1 MKSREII
8 AILGTAI
15 ICASCGGRAVN
26 TPTNN
31 GNDEQSGFKVP
42 GPLPRVGIV
51 FDIKK
56 DTGTFNL
63 SILPEETGN
72 SNRLIQVDF
81 SSAHIVNS
89 KGAEMGK
96 EALMDSQTVKVDG
109 SFTASDKIKA
119 TTVEIESEEAT
130 VLKLKD
136 SAIVGVLDVPE
147 IVRENYAEMFP
158 ADFGE
163 KNWIVGTKSGKT
175 PKTFTLEKNSWKMVI
190 VEDPKTESQFE
201 VTVSENKKQLLSC
214 DILKGRKLIKK

>member
-15 ICASCGGRAVN
+15 ICVSCGGSTIN
-26 TPTNN
+26 TPENN
-31 GNDEQSGFKVP
+31 NNDQSGFKIP

-51 FDIKK
+51 FDMKK
-56 DTGTFNL
+56 DAGTFNL

-81 SSAHIVNS
+81 SSAHIINS

-96 EALMDSQTVKVDG
+96 EALKDSQTVKVDG
-109 SFTASDKIKA
+109 SFTSSDKIKA
-119 TTVEIESEEAT
+119 TTVEIESEEST

-136 SAIVGVLDVPE
+136 SALVGILDIPE
-147 IVRENYAEMFP
+147 IIRENYTEMFP
-158 ADFGE
+158 ANFGE

-175 PKTFTLEKNSWKMVI
+175 SKIFTLEKNNWNIVI
-190 VEDPKTESQFE
+190 MEDPKTESQFE